1 MIINQDG
8 RMTLMLLD
16 AASMYFRAYF
26 GVPESVTAPDGT
38 PVNAIRGFLD
48 MTARLVS
55 ARRPTHLVACLD
67 EDWRPAFRVAAIP
80 SYKEHRLAPG
90 SPDAEATPDTLA
102 PQVPILLDVLA
113 AMGVACAGSPGFE
126 ADDVI
131 GTLAAAATDAVEVVT
146 GDRDLFQLVRDEPPI
161 RILYIARSVAKL
173 EILGPAEVAAK
184 YGIPGGAYA
193 DYAALRG
200 DPSDGL
206 PGVPGVGDK
215 TAAALIT
222 AFGSLERLLA
232 SLDATEATRTL
243 SGVSPSVRARLRAAR
258 DYLDVAPAV
267 VQVRQDVPVRRDL
280 RTELPSAPR
289 DPEALLDLS
298 DRWGL
303 ESSVGRLLQ
312 ACESVRQASDHM

>member
-1 MIINQDG
+1 MS
-8 RMTLMLLD
+8 LMLLD

-26 GVPESVTAPDGT
+26 GVPESMTAPDGT

-55 ARRPTHLVACLD
+55 TRKPAHLLACLD

-90 SPDAEATPDTLA
+90 SKQAEATPDTLA
-102 PQVPILLDVLA
+102 AQVPILLDVLA
-113 AMGVACAGSPGFE
+113 AIGIGCVGAAGFE

-131 GTLAAAATDAVEVVT
+131 GTIATAATEPVEVVT

-161 RILYIARSVAKL
+161 QILYIARSVAKL
-173 EILGPAEVAAK
+173 EVLGAREVAAK
-184 YGIPGGAYA
+184 YGIPGTAYA

-206 PGVPGVGDK
+206 PGVAGVGDK

-222 AFGSLERLLA
+222 TFGGLERLLA
-232 SLDATEATRTL
+232 ALEATEPTQRLAGM
-243 SGVSPSVRARLRAAR
+243 SSSVQAKLRAAE
-258 DYLDVAPAV
+258 DYLAVAPTV
-267 VQVRQDVPVRRDL
+267 VQVRRDVPVRRSL
-280 RTELPSAPR
+280 NAQLPTTPA
-289 DPEALLDLS
+289 DPEALVELC

-303 ESSVGRLLQ
+303 DSSVGRLLSALQ
-312 ACESVRQASDHM
+312 AVAA

>member
-1 MIINQDG
+1 MS
-8 RMTLMLLD
+8 LMLLD

-26 GVPESVTAPDGT
+26 GVPQSMTAPDGT

-55 ARRPTHLVACLD
+55 SRKPTHLVACLD

-90 SPDAEATPDTLA
+90 SKVAEETPDTLA

-113 AMGVACAGSPGFE
+113 AMGIACVGSAGFE

-131 GTLAAAATDAVEVVT
+131 GTLATAATGPVEVVT
-146 GDRDLFQLVRDEPPI
+146 GDRDLFQLVRADPPI

-173 EILGPAEVAAK
+173 EVLGPREVAAK
-184 YGIPGGAYA
+184 YDIPGTAYA

-222 AFGSLERLLA
+222 AFGSLDRLLA
-232 SLDATEATRTL
+232 SLDATAATRTL
-243 SGVSPSVRARLRAAR
+243 SGVSPSVRAKLRAAR
-258 DYLDVAPAV
+258 DYLDVAPTV
-267 VQVRQDVPVRRDL
+267 VQVRRDVPVRRRL
-280 RTELPSAPR
+280 RTELPSESR
-289 DPEALLDLS
+289 DPAGLVKLC

-303 ESSVGRLLQ
+303 DSSVGRLLQ
-312 ACESVRQASDHM
+312 ACQSVRQASDQV

>member
-1 MIINQDG
+1 MS
-8 RMTLMLLD
+8 LMLLD

-26 GVPESVTAPDGT
+26 GVPQSMTAPDGT

-55 ARRPTHLVACLD
+55 SRKPTHLVACLD

-90 SPDAEATPDTLA
+90 SKVAEETPDTLA

-113 AMGVACAGSPGFE
+113 AMGIACVGSAGFE

-131 GTLAAAATDAVEVVT
+131 GTLATAATGPVEVVT
-146 GDRDLFQLVRDEPPI
+146 GDRDLFQLVRADPPI

-173 EILGPAEVAAK
+173 EVLGPREVAAK
-184 YGIPGGAYA
+184 YDIPGTAYA

-222 AFGSLERLLA
+222 AFGSLDRLLA
-232 SLDATEATRTL
+232 SLDATAATRTL
-243 SGVSPSVRARLRAAR
+243 SGVSPSVRAKLRAAR
-258 DYLDVAPAV
+258 DYLDVAPTV
-267 VQVRQDVPVRRDL
+267 VQVRRDVPTRRRL
-280 RTELPSAPR
+280 RTELPSESR
-289 DPEALLDLS
+289 DPAGLVKLC

-303 ESSVGRLLQ
+303 DSSVGRLLQ
-312 ACESVRQASDHM
+312 ACQSVRQASDQV

>member
-1 MIINQDG
+1 MS
-8 RMTLMLLD
+8 LMLLD

-26 GVPESVTAPDGT
+26 GVPQSMTAPDGT

-55 ARRPTHLVACLD
+55 SRKPTHLVACLD

-90 SPDAEATPDTLA
+90 SKVAEETPDTLA

-113 AMGVACAGSPGFE
+113 AMGIACVGSAGFE

-131 GTLAAAATDAVEVVT
+131 GTLATAATGPVEVVT
-146 GDRDLFQLVRDEPPI
+146 GDRDLFQLVRADPPI

-173 EILGPAEVAAK
+173 EVLGPREVAAK
-184 YGIPGGAYA
+184 YDIPGTAYA
-193 DYAALRG
+193 DFAALRG

-222 AFGSLERLLA
+222 AFGSLDRLLA
-232 SLDATEATRTL
+232 SLDATAATRTL
-243 SGVSPSVRARLRAAR
+243 SGVSPSVRAKLRAAR
-258 DYLDVAPAV
+258 DYLDVAPTV
-267 VQVRQDVPVRRDL
+267 VQVRRDVPVRRRL
-280 RTELPSAPR
+280 RTELPSESR
-289 DPEALLDLS
+289 DPAGLVKLC

-303 ESSVGRLLQ
+303 DSSVGRLLQ
-312 ACESVRQASDHM
+312 ACQSARQASDQV

>member
-1 MIINQDG
+1 MSV
-8 RMTLMLLD
+8 MLLD

-26 GVPESVTAPDGT
+26 GVPESMTAPDGT

-48 MTARLVS
+48 MTARLVAS
-55 ARRPTHLVACLD
+55 RKPTDLVACLD
-67 EDWRPAFRVAAIP
+67 LDWRPAFRVEAIP
-80 SYKEHRLAPG
+80 SYKQHRLAPG
-90 SPDAEATPDTLA
+90 SKLSEETPETLA

-113 AMGVACAGSPGFE
+113 AIGITTAGEVGFE

-131 GTLAAAATDAVEVVT
+131 GTLAHRAKGQVEVVT
-146 GDRDLFQLVRDEPPI
+146 GDRDLFQLARDEPPI

-173 EILGPAEVAAK
+173 EVLGPAEVAAK
-184 YGIPGGAYA
+184 YGIPGTAYA

-222 AFGSLERLLA
+222 TYGSLERLLA
-232 SLDATEATRTL
+232 SLDATAETRTL
-243 SGVSPSVRARLRAAR
+243 SGVSPSVRAKLRTAR
-258 DYLDVAPAV
+258 GYLDMAPTV
-267 VQVRQDVPVRRDL
+267 VQVRRDL
-280 RTELPSAPR
+280 PLPEPRSALPAAPA
-289 DPEALLDLS
+289 DPEALVELC

-303 ESSVGRLLQ
+303 DSSVGRLLQ
-312 ACESVRQASDHM
+312 ACRAVHDAAG

>member
-1 MIINQDG
+1 MA
-8 RMTLMLLD
+8 LMLLD

-26 GVPESVTAPDGT
+26 GVPESMTAPDGT

-55 ARRPTHLVACLD
+55 SRRPTHLVTCLD
-67 EDWRPAFRVAAIP
+67 EDWRPAFRVSAIP

-90 SPDAEATPDTLA
+90 SPDSEATPDTLA

-113 AMGVACAGSPGFE
+113 AMGIACAGSAGFE

-131 GTLAAAATDAVEVVT
+131 GTLATAAADPVEVVT
-146 GDRDLFQLVRDEPPI
+146 GDRDLFQLVRDQPPI

-173 EILGPAEVAAK
+173 EVLGPAEVAAK
-184 YGIPGGAYA
+184 YDIPGTAYA

-222 AFGSLERLLA
+222 AFGSLQRLLA
-232 SLDATEATRTL
+232 SLDATEKTRTL
-243 SGVSPSVRARLRAAR
+243 SGVSPSVRAKLRAAR
-258 DYLDVAPAV
+258 DYLDVAPTV
-267 VQVRQDVPVRRDL
+267 VQVRRDAPLRRNLSTD
-280 RTELPSAPR
+280 LPSEPHN
-289 DPEALLDLS
+289 PKALVELC

-303 ESSVGRLLQ
+303 DSSVGRLLQ
-312 ACESVRQASDHM
+312 ACRSARQASDQV

>member
-1 MIINQDG
+1 M
-8 RMTLMLLD
+8 
-16 AASMYFRAYF
+16 
-26 GVPESVTAPDGT
+26 TAPDGT
-38 PVNAIRGFLD
+38 PVNAVRGFLD

-55 ARRPTHLVACLD
+55 SRRPTHLVACLD
-67 EDWRPAFRVAAIP
+67 EDWRPAFRVAAIS
-80 SYKEHRLAPG
+80 SYKEHRLATG
-90 SPDAEATPDTLA
+90 SAVAEETPDTLA

-113 AMGVACAGSPGFE
+113 AMGVACEGSPGFE

-131 GTLAAAATDAVEVVT
+131 GTLATAATGPVEVVT

-173 EILGPAEVAAK
+173 EVLGPVEVAAK
-184 YGIPGGAYA
+184 YGIPGTAYA
-193 DYAALRG
+193 GFAALRG

-232 SLDATEATRTL
+232 ALDATEATRTL
-243 SGVSPSVRARLRAAR
+243 SGVSPSVRAKLRAAR
-258 DYLDVAPAV
+258 PYLDVAPTV
-267 VQVRQDVPVRRDL
+267 VDVRRDAPVRRNL
-280 RTELPSAPR
+280 HTALPAVPR
-289 DPEALLDLS
+289 DPEALLELS

-303 ESSVGRLLQ
+303 DTSVGRLLQ
-312 ACESVRQASDHM
+312 ACQSVLGTTQAASDQV

>member
-1 MIINQDG
+1 MS
-8 RMTLMLLD
+8 LMLLD

-26 GVPESVTAPDGT
+26 GVPQSMTAPDGT

-55 ARRPTHLVACLD
+55 SRKPTHLVACLD
-67 EDWRPAFRVAAIP
+67 EDWRPAFRVDAIP

-90 SPDAEATPDTLA
+90 SKVAEETPDTLA

-113 AMGVACAGSPGFE
+113 AMGIACVGSAGFE

-131 GTLAAAATDAVEVVT
+131 GTLATAATGPVEVVT
-146 GDRDLFQLVRDEPPI
+146 GDRDLFQLVRADPPI

-173 EILGPAEVAAK
+173 EVLGPREVAAK
-184 YGIPGGAYA
+184 YDIPGTAYA

-222 AFGSLERLLA
+222 AFGSLDRLLA
-232 SLDATEATRTL
+232 SLDATAATRTL
-243 SGVSPSVRARLRAAR
+243 SGVSPSVRAKLRAAR
-258 DYLDVAPAV
+258 DYLDVAPTV
-267 VQVRQDVPVRRDL
+267 VQVRRDVPTRRRL
-280 RTELPSAPR
+280 RTELPSESR
-289 DPEALLDLS
+289 DPAGLVKLC

-303 ESSVGRLLQ
+303 DSSVGRLLQ
-312 ACESVRQASDHM
+312 ACQSVRQASDQV

>member
-1 MIINQDG
+1 MS
-8 RMTLMLLD
+8 LMLLD

-26 GVPESVTAPDGT
+26 GVPQSMTAPDGT

-55 ARRPTHLVACLD
+55 SRKPTHLVACLD

-90 SPDAEATPDTLA
+90 SKVAEETPDTLA

-113 AMGVACAGSPGFE
+113 AMGIACVGSAGFE

-131 GTLAAAATDAVEVVT
+131 GTLATAATGPVEVVT
-146 GDRDLFQLVRDEPPI
+146 GDRDLFQLVRADPPI

-173 EILGPAEVAAK
+173 EVLGPREVAAK
-184 YGIPGGAYA
+184 YDIPGTAYA

-222 AFGSLERLLA
+222 AFGSLDRLLA
-232 SLDATEATRTL
+232 SLDATAATRTL
-243 SGVSPSVRARLRAAR
+243 SGVSPSVRAKLRAAR
-258 DYLDVAPAV
+258 DYLDVAPTA
-267 VQVRQDVPVRRDL
+267 VQVRRDVPVRRRL
-280 RTELPSAPR
+280 RTELPSESR
-289 DPEALLDLS
+289 DPAGLVKLC

-303 ESSVGRLLQ
+303 DSSVGRLLQ
-312 ACESVRQASDHM
+312 ACQSVRQASDQV